1 MKIFTLAVIFQL
13 VLHANVGYDTINKTF
28 TGGIEF
34 ATYFSAVSITVAVI
48 GLIIST
54 IIGIK
59 VLKTSFKKL

>member
-48 GLIIST
+48 GFIISSFFVLF
-54 IIGIK
+54 
-59 VLKTSFKKL
+59 VLKKIFKKL